1 MKKNRS
7 LFIATQL
14 FSFKIYENNKAVFA
28 RKLSLAKETLDLK
41 ALMIGAHLDPKDMAY
56 TIEICKKN
64 GISPYLWY
72 PMLADIPPSFDVSHL
87 KLTGYG
93 QNSESFIL
101 EEQRNSGEDFG
112 FLCPVKAYQDQAYF
126 LFYKK
131 YLETFDFEGVFL
143 DKIRY
148 TSPSNGLSDLLGCQ
162 CDTCTKEYSKKGMD
176 PKKLFAKLSEVYAQV
191 ESVCDLKQL
200 IDHNYFDIK
209 RFLDFRET
217 QINKLAFKFID
228 LAREKDLKVGVD
240 LFSPSLARIVS
251 QDYVQLSKKADWI
264 KPMLYL
270 KTMGPAGLP
279 IELLSLIQ
287 MMKTGNHFLPESDVM
302 ELIQK
307 TIGLGLPENEEGLK
321 KNGMAVHTFT
331 TEINKASAKLAN
343 SHTDIYPGFEAVD
356 FPPICSMDSKT
367 LTRYLEEFRKNELN
381 GFVLSWDISKIPESY
396 FSLVGDFIE

>member
-14 FSFKIYENNKAVFA
+14 FSFKIYENKKEDFV
-28 RKLSLAKETLDLK
+28 RKLSLAKEKLNLK
-41 ALMIGAHLDPKDMAY
+41 ALMIGAHLNPKDMAY
-56 TIEICKKN
+56 TIELCKKN

-72 PMLADIPPSFDVSHL
+72 PMLADTPPSFDASHL

-112 FLCPVKAYQDQAYF
+112 FLCPVKTCQDQDYF
-126 LFYKK
+126 LLYKK

-148 TSPSNGLSDLLGCQ
+148 PSPSNGLSDLLGCQ
-162 CDTCTKEYSKKGMD
+162 CDTCTKEYSKRDMD
-176 PKKLFAKLSEVYAQV
+176 PKKLFAKLSEAYSQV
-191 ESVCDLKQL
+191 ESVNDLKQI
-200 IDHNYFDIK
+200 IDHNYLEIK
-209 RFLDFRET
+209 RFLDFREV
-217 QINKLAFKFID
+217 QINKLALKFID
-228 LAREKDLKVGVD
+228 EAREKHLKVGVD

-251 QDYVQLSKKADWI
+251 QDYVQLSKMADWI

-287 MMKTGNHFLPESDVM
+287 IMKTGNNFLSESDVM
-302 ELIQK
+302 ELIQE
-307 TIGLGLPENEEGLK
+307 TIGLGLPENEEDLK
-321 KNGMAVHTFT
+321 NSGVAIHNFT
-331 TEINKASAKLAN
+331 TEIKKASANLAN
-343 SHTDIYPGFEAVD
+343 IHTDIYPGFEAVD

-396 FSLVGDFIE
+396 FSLVGDFFV